1 MPVLLFTVVPFF
13 AACMVKVLMIEV
25 KVKFIY
31 TSARE
36 GEWFRSVSA
45 RLLFAHQGL
54 QVQGFA
60 KKSKKSVSCS
70 YCVYP
75 ILVCLSNMSLCIS
88 LVYNKQLS
96 LRWPMI
102 IATFNFLSSQNQ
114 TQLSWSA
121 GILSHSQGRHIRT
134 HQPVT
139 LTFTP
144 RGSVTKPACLWT
156 AGWNP
161 CGHDENTHTGNR

>member
-31 TSARE
+31 NSARE

-45 RLLFAHQGL
+45 H
-54 QVQGFA
+54 

-134 HQPVT
+134 NQPVT